1 MRRNPL
7 STIFV
12 RPSVLDRRR
21 GRLVAG
27 SLSIRCALGRGGVVR
42 AKREGD
48 GGTPAGALR
57 PVELMFRPENG
68 HPDAPFLPS
77 RPIRPNQ
84 GWCDDP
90 RHPRYNRRVALP
102 FPGSHERLWR
112 DDALYDCVIELDW
125 NRRPAIKGRGS
136 AIFLHIARP
145 GFTPTEGCIAVSA
158 SAMRRLLPLLST
170 ETRFVI
176 A

>member
-1 MRRNPL
+1 MRRKPL
-7 STIFV
+7 STILV
-12 RPSVLDRRR
+12 RPSTLDRRR
-21 GRLVAG
+21 GLLVAG
-27 SLSIRCALGRGGVVR
+27 ALSMPCALGRGGVVR

-48 GGTPAGALR
+48 GGTPAGALK

-68 HPDAPFLPS
+68 RPEAPFLPA
-77 RPIRPNQ
+77 RPIRPDQ

-90 RHPRYNRRVALP
+90 RHPRYNRRVPLP
-102 FPGSHERLWR
+102 FPGSHEQLWR

-145 GFTPTEGCIAVSA
+145 GFTPTEGCIAISK

-170 ETRFVI
+170 ETQFVI

>member
-1 MRRNPL
+1 MRRKPL
-7 STIFV
+7 STILV
-12 RPSVLDRRR
+12 RPSALDRRR
-21 GRLVAG
+21 GLLVAG
-27 SLSIRCALGRGGVVR
+27 ALSMPCALGRGGVVR

-48 GGTPAGALR
+48 GGTPAGALQ
-57 PVELMFRPENG
+57 PVELMLPRRQRP
-68 HPDAPFLPS
+68 S
-77 RPIRPNQ
+77 RRTVSSCRPIRPDQ

-90 RHPRYNRRVALP
+90 RHPRYNRRVPLP

-145 GFTPTEGCIAVSA
+145 GFTPTEGCIAISQ

-170 ETRFVI
+170 ETRIVI